1 MDYNNFLLRSFF
13 SAFFIIIYFFCVYL
27 NFQYVFY
34 LILLVYILI
43 FMEIYIYFNKYK
55 LFAIIYTFISFIFFY
70 SLDFGINNI
79 IVFNLFI
86 LIVVSFDISSYI
98 IGKTLGKNKLIK
110 ISPNKTYEGLV
121 GGLIM
126 SFILSLFFSYY
137 FKININFNLILFI
150 FIIIFSAFSGDI
162 IESFYKR
169 KNNLKNSSEFIPG
182 HGGVF
187 DRFDSFLFS
196 IIFYSIFSNILIW
209 ILIFTVVPDT

>member
-196 IIFYSIFSNILIW
+196 IIFYSIFSNILI
-209 ILIFTVVPDT
+209 